1 MKQHC
6 QRTSARY
13 TGRVRP
19 VEGTLREGILICP
32 ATRMSVLLAA
42 LLLGLALTLAA
53 LPARAGQEGT
63 EAGAAVPASGG
74 ASEAV
79 KAADTGGSDRH
90 GALMALLDKMK
101 SSYASLKDFTATF
114 QKQEKVGNKMFRDD
128 QIQLKFQKPFKVY
141 MKWTG
146 EAKEALYVEGQYNNK
161 VLARCD
167 GLLGLATWSF
177 SPRSSALMRES
188 RHPITEVGFGF
199 ILDVMNKNIPKA
211 YENGDMEI
219 VKMADDQFDGR
230 PATIVEAK
238 FRSSEARQYY
248 TSRIVFHVDKEFL
261 LPVGIACY
269 DDKGELQ
276 EEYIYKDLKPN
287 SGLTEMDFSKDN
299 KEYRF

>member
-6 QRTSARY
+6 QKTSARY
-13 TGRVRP
+13 NGRIRP
-19 VEGTLREGILICP
+19 VEGTLREGIMTCP
-32 ATRMSVLLAA
+32 ATRLSVLLAA

-53 LPARAGQEGT
+53 LPARAAQDGA
-63 EAGAAVPASGG
+63 EAAAAPAP
-74 ASEAV
+74 EATLEAPKPAATV
-79 KAADTGGSDRH
+79 APDRSKA
-90 GALMALLDKMK
+90 LLALLDRMK

-128 QIQLKFQKPFKVY
+128 HIELKFQKPFKVY
-141 MKWTG
+141 MKWMG
-146 EAKEALYVEGQYNNK
+146 EAKEALYVEGEYNNK

-211 YENGDMEI
+211 HENGDMEI

-230 PATIVEAK
+230 PATVVEAK
-238 FRSSEARQYY
+238 FKSNEGRQYY

-276 EEYIYKDLKPN
+276 EEYIYKNLKPN

-299 KEYRF
+299 KQYRF